1 MLSKNTFFAILLI
14 FVPLSIAGSLLH
26 WGGTVVF
33 ITACLAIIPLAAYMG
48 EATEAI
54 AVVVGPNIGGLMNA
68 TFGNATELILAY
80 VALREGFIDVVK
92 ATITGSIIGNLLLV
106 MGLSMFLGGLRF
118 KEQEFGDSFTHCR
131 GIYLHGSRGSSPA
144 TSIRGRGSGVNFR
157 LWFKSLIFH
166 ENPHLSL
173 RCRGCRYR
181 GGKHWRKHRKAEN
194 LVLVFDFIDRY
205 YRRGRRIG
213 VIGGIPRGGYG
224 TARFN
229 GAVYWGDSFAYYR

>member
-1 MLSKNTFFAILLI
+1 MLSKNTIFAILLI

-26 WGGTVVF
+26 WSGTVVF

-118 KEQEFGDSFTHCR
+118 KEQEF
-131 GIYLHGSRGSSPA
+131 
-144 TSIRGRGSGVNFR
+144 
-157 LWFKSLIFH
+157 
-166 ENPHLSL
+166 
-173 RCRGCRYR
+173 
-181 GGKHWRKHRKAEN
+181 
-194 LVLVFDFIDRY
+194 
-205 YRRGRRIG
+205 
-213 VIGGIPRGGYG
+213 
-224 TARFN
+224 
-229 GAVYWGDSFAYYR
+229 